1 MDKEDTQV
9 AHTAIS
15 DYLHRYRG
23 LLSRVPTSDHG
34 LAVDRVHDGWGLAID
49 SLVSLGLTRFERV
62 GLSI

>member
-9 AHTAIS
+9 AHTTIS

-23 LLSRVPTSDHG
+23 LLSRVHTSDHG
-34 LAVDRVHDGWGLAID
+34 LDVDRVHDGWGLAIN
-49 SLVSLGLTRFERV
+49 SLVCLGLARFERL